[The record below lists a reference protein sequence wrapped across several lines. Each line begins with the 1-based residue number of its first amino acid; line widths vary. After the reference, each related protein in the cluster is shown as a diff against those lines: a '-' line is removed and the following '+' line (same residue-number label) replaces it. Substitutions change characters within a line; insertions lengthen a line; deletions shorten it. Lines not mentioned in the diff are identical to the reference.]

1 MALFGKKKQNRKEIK
16 QEENGNHPGMIFMM
30 QLLFKEAPEF
40 PGEERITEVFS
51 KHLGEIVKMGCNEE
65 LVGFAVKKYLAKFK
79 DGEMPPT
86 VNMFGCVP
94 FEDKFDEMQKSQMW
108 DCINERDRILSECK
122 YMILASDMLAATLT
136 AKERAELDMDYLEA
150 LLELFPDCEAVFFQ
164 TSEKLLT
171 ADSIR
176 NTVIGRESRF
186 VKFAV
191 NARFFN
197 IEGTNDMMV
206 DTLGMS
212 TLFLPDLQYHF
223 HDADPNGMVFHA
235 YNIADYILNNDNP
248 IKDGDSI
255 DGIADGNISMDV
267 QWKCHYE
274 DAMIKPDRLVIDI
287 EAGEFA
293 SGTRNYTE

>member
-1 MALFGKKKQNRKEIK
+1 MGIFGKKKEKKQNPAE
-16 QEENGNHPGMIFMM
+16 NHPGMIFMM
-30 QLLFKEAPEF
+30 QLLFKDKPQM
-40 PGEERITEVFS
+40 PDGETAARVLSAHMGEVQL
-51 KHLGEIVKMGCNEE
+51 LGCSNDLIS
-65 LVGFAVKKYLAKFK
+65 FAAKKYLAKFK

-86 VNMFGCVP
+86 VNIFGCAD
-94 FEDKFDEMQKSQMW
+94 FEDRFDEMQKSQMW
-108 DCINERDRILSECK
+108 DCMEERDRILSECR
-122 YMILASDMLAATLT
+122 YMVLASDMLAATLT

-176 NTVIGRESRF
+176 NTAIKRESRF
-186 VKFAV
+186 IKFAV

-197 IEGTNDMMV
+197 IEGTDDMMV

-223 HDADPNGMVFHA
+223 HGADPSGMVFHA

-255 DGIADGNISMDV
+255 DGIRDGNICTDI

-293 SGTRNYTE
+293 SGTRNYTK